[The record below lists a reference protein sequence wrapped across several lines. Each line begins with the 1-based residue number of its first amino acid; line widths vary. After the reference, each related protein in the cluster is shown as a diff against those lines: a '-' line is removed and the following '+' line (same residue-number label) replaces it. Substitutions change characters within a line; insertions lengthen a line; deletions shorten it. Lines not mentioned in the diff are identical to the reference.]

1 MQIREAVES
10 DAAALLRLFNQLDSE
25 SNFMLFEPGER
36 QTTEPEQQAIIAAF
50 AQSER
55 RFMCVAE
62 TAGNI
67 IGFCVLVGN
76 QQRRNAH
83 TASLVIGVAKSHW
96 RQGTGAKLLET
107 VIGKADTAGIERI
120 ELTVRT
126 DNRAALALYQKFGFV
141 IEGERIGS
149 LNIGG
154 NRVNEFYMA
163 RV

>member
-1 MQIREAVES
+1 MQIREALIS
-10 DAAALLRLFNQLDSE
+10 DAATLLRLFNQLDAE
-25 SNFMLFEPGER
+25 TDFMLFEPGER
-36 QTTEPEQQAIIAAF
+36 QTTESEQQAIIAAF

-55 RFMCVAE
+55 RFMYVAE
-62 TAGNI
+62 TVGDI

-83 TASLVIGVAKSHW
+83 TASLVIGVVKSHW
-96 RQGTGAKLLET
+96 RHGAGAKLLEA

-126 DNRAALALYQKFGFV
+126 DNQAALALYQKFGFA

-154 NRVNEFYMA
+154 NRFNEFYMA